1 MFSDSKRAEED
12 ILTQAHDTQA
22 IRIQDLF
29 EERAMPLEY
38 HALELALSQ
47 YVVIIA
53 PLMRSLW
60 SLEASTAN
68 ASDVFV
74 FFTAIAA
81 QLRDLFEKSPRET
94 GIPTELANSIIDL
107 FNDEYDN
114 LFLNNDIY
122 FAAFALDPRKLK
134 LSLIIRVCSSGG

>member
-1 MFSDSKRAEED
+1 
-12 ILTQAHDTQA
+12 
-22 IRIQDLF
+22 
-29 EERAMPLEY
+29 MPLEY
-38 HALELALSQ
+38 HKLELALSQ

-81 QLRDLFEKSPRET
+81 QLRDLFQKSPRET
-94 GIPTELANSIIDL
+94 GIPTELANSVIEI

-114 LFLNNDIY
+114 MFLNNDIY
-122 FAAFALDPRKLK
+122 FVAFALDPRRFRS
-134 LSLIIRVCSSGG
+134 SLVSWELGDLMAHMHFARVSHFRLPAHTAHRQSKHHCPPPRH